1 MDIDKATNLFRE
13 NYISWLNNP
22 DRMKNGYNY
31 EKTFVEMMQEFE
43 SEIFKESLGDIPT
56 NRNLKKKF
64 KRV

>member
-13 NYISWLNNP
+13 NYTAWLNNP
-22 DRMKNGYNY
+22 ERVKNGYNY

-43 SEIFKESLGDIPT
+43 SEIFKESLGEIPFS
-56 NRNLKKKF
+56 RNLKKKS